1 MREDILK
8 RRLTDRAQMIVAVET
23 LLRRGLS
30 EERIPIELSR
40 AFYVDMD
47 ELNAVLDMMT
57 ITPGARNGSNASA
70 MHVL

>member
-23 LLRRGLS
+23 LLRRGMN

-47 ELNAVLDMMT
+47 ELNAVLEMMT
-57 ITPGARNGSNASA
+57 ITAGARAGGNAA
-70 MHVL
+70 EMHAR

>member
-8 RRLTDRAQMIVAVET
+8 RRLTDRAQLIVAVET
-23 LLRRGLS
+23 LLNRGMS

-57 ITPGARNGSNASA
+57 ITANTRSGSNAHS
-70 MHVL
+70 MHAG